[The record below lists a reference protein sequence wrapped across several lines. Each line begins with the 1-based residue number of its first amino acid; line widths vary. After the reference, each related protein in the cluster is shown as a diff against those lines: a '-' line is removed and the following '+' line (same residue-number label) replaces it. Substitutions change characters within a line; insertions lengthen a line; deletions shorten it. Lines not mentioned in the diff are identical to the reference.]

1 MGANFSALGPTQG
14 MDISTLAGHLL
25 ADAHEQL
32 SDAAAS
38 LSLAVPATGPVG
50 AGLAN
55 DIRVLA
61 EAVERELL
69 AVEATLNRLADRT
82 S

>member
-1 MGANFSALGPTQG
+1 MY
-14 MDISTLAGHLL
+14 ISTLAAHLL

-38 LSLAVPATGPVG
+38 LSLAASVL
-50 AGLAN
+50 AGSDLAN

-61 EAVERELL
+61 EAVEREVL
-69 AVEATLNRLADRT
+69 AVEATLDRLVGRAR
-82 S
+82 